1 MISLGTRWPL
11 GGEPPARVPAEFA
24 AAVRNA
30 EQRIREGGLTAG
42 SWTLTWLEGRPIA
55 EFDSATAEGYPTV
68 SVNPATGGPHLTFER

>member
-24 AAVRNA
+24 SAVADAEAGIRAAGVS
-30 EQRIREGGLTAG
+30 AG

-55 EFDSATAEGYPTV
+55 EFDGETPDGYATV
-68 SVNPATGGPHLTFER
+68 SVNPATGEPHLTYEQ